1 MAQAAELRKA
11 AKTPPT
17 PTLTHRSLKR
27 GLSLLEILGGSGGP
41 LGLADI
47 ARRSGLHRSTAHHLL
62 QTLVGLGYLRQDG
75 ATRCYELAA
84 KLFQLTEQIWT
95 PEQLGVL
102 ARPFVS
108 ELAKIS
114 GEGASCAAYHDGVV
128 RIVAKFEQEHPMR
141 VVDNAVSA
149 RPIHAAAVARAI
161 VAFLPKRDLG
171 ALLDT
176 VRFDRFT
183 PNTIVKRR
191 ALEAELERIRTSGVA
206 FDDEEHIEGI
216 RCIAAPVRIYNGQV
230 IASLCAV
237 GPKSRMTKQRL
248 RELKAPILELA
259 ADLSARLG
267 SRVKDRRPPKL
278 A

>member
-1 MAQAAELRKA
+1 MPQIAQLKKSEKS
-11 AKTPPT
+11 
-17 PTLTHRSLKR
+17 PTLTHRSLER
-27 GLSLLEILGGSGGP
+27 GLSLIEIVGGSNGP
-41 LGLADI
+41 LGLAEI

-62 QTLVGLGYLRQDG
+62 QTLVSLGYLRQDG

-108 ELAKIS
+108 ELARIS
-114 GEGASCAAYHDGVV
+114 GEGASCAAYHEGIV
-128 RIVAKFEQEHPMR
+128 RIVAKFEQERPMR
-141 VVDNAVSA
+141 VVDNAVAA
-149 RPIHAAAVARAI
+149 RPIHATAVARAI
-161 VAFLPKRDLG
+161 VAFMPKRELDAMLG
-171 ALLDT
+171 TLT
-176 VRFDRFT
+176 YEQFT
-183 PNTIVKRR
+183 PRTIVKRR
-191 ALEAELERIRTSGVA
+191 ALEIELGRIRTSGVA

-237 GPKSRMTKQRL
+237 GPKSRMTRQRL
-248 RELKAPILELA
+248 RELKTPILELA
-259 ADLSARLG
+259 AALSARLG
-267 SRVKDRRPPKL
+267 SRPDDRRPPKV